1 MTGEFKKDLPLELFG
16 FWQTED
22 YIPPIAV
29 DGKVPRNEYGN
40 VDLFKPCM
48 LPGGTVHLQSKYML
62 KSFGHFNIKKANSQM
77 HNRVRLLI

>member
-1 MTGEFKKDLPLELFG
+1 MQKPLPLELFG
-16 FWQTED
+16 IWQTED

-48 LPGGTVHLQSKYML
+48 LPIGTVHLQSKY
-62 KSFGHFNIKKANSQM
+62 KIFFSFVFQNFIF
-77 HNRVRLLI
+77 LTL